1 MILKPDYDILAS
13 FRNRKRHILSRPIDE
28 RVFDLEARG
37 LLEIERFYEPSANGK
52 VVIGKNQVI
61 QAIITIPGLDALTE
75 FDTQLEKQCQDTRK
89 ERNNNVKAW
98 VIPLVTAVVSSGVTL
113 FIEHF
118 IIPRLTS

>member
-1 MILKPDYDILAS
+1 MILKSDYDVLTS
-13 FRNRKRHILSRPIDE
+13 FRDRKRHVLPRPIDE
-28 RVFDLEARG
+28 RMFDLEARG

-52 VVIGKNQVI
+52 VVIGKSQVT

-75 FDTQLEKQCQDTRK
+75 FDNQLEEQCQDARK

-98 VIPLVTAVVSSGVTL
+98 VIPLVTAVVSSAVTL

-118 IIPRLTS
+118 IIPRLTP